1 MSQGLR
7 VKEIRKIL
15 KLNQTEFGNQSGVS
29 VDVVSNI
36 EIGRVD
42 LKQYM
47 QNLICKT
54 FNVNPTYL
62 ETGKGKMFKEEKE
75 TLLEEVKKAYSL
87 SNDELKLIK
96 CFLRLNKSD
105 KEVVLRA
112 SKLFSKVFQNE

>member
-1 MSQGLR
+1 
-7 VKEIRKIL
+7 
-15 KLNQTEFGNQSGVS
+15 
-29 VDVVSNI
+29 
-36 EIGRVD
+36 
-42 LKQYM
+42 
-47 QNLICKT
+47 
-54 FNVNPTYL
+54 
-62 ETGKGKMFKEEKE
+62 MFKEEKE